1 MGGVKYGRY
10 QGLFLSGKFLHFTQN
25 QDLDPITETL
35 KSLTGWLGEENEVAT
50 CILASLYCCRLGVNN
65 PIAEVLVPFVN
76 MLHLSDLTSEDVK
89 PRDDLYVWSFVGFS
103 TLLGLA

>member
-35 KSLTGWLGEENEVAT
+35 KSLT
-50 CILASLYCCRLGVNN
+50 R
-65 PIAEVLVPFVN
+65 
-76 MLHLSDLTSEDVK
+76 
-89 PRDDLYVWSFVGFS
+89 
-103 TLLGLA
+103 